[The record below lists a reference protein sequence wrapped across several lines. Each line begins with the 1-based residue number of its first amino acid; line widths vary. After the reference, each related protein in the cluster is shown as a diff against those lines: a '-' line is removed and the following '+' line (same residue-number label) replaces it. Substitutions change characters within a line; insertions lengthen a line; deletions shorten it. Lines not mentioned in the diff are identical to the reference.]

1 MNMTELLKDNPKA
14 AIVVKQWLLDKLLEG
29 LNDDKL
35 PEDFKE
41 YARQE
46 GITDDKVVGILE
58 GAPRAMFDVF
68 DSHGLYVETIVDTGG
83 IFWWKIGET
92 QSTIGYEFR
101 INCDGA
107 AIVEAF
113 KLLEEKI

>member
-1 MNMTELLKDNPKA
+1 MNMTELLKEHPKA

-29 LNDDKL
+29 LKDDNL
-35 PEDFKE
+35 PEEFKE

-46 GITDDKVVGILE
+46 GITDDKVVGILQ
-58 GAPRAMFDVF
+58 GSPRAMFDVF
-68 DSHGLYVETIVDTGG
+68 DSHKVYVDISCLNDKFLWG
-83 IFWWKIGET
+83 INNDMNNAAYNTRLEA
-92 QSTIGYEFR
+92 
-101 INCDGA
+101 DGA